1 MVRTWKLRIIL
12 QRMNITYWIYFKEWA
27 KKTTRKRYVHE
38 NNRISYRSTS
48 QKNHLLKWN
57 EIRVTWFFLLKENK
71 IAKKVLSFKDQIN
84 IFPYLRYH
92 TWKAHILLHVPPN
105 VTLQCQRW
113 IVQRRLSNFQKKIS
127 CKNNPLKVKIQRTR
141 VSVKWHCSQT
151 CFMYLLTCY
160 L

>member
-1 MVRTWKLRIIL
+1 MIFI
-12 QRMNITYWIYFKEWA
+12 
-27 KKTTRKRYVHE
+27 
-38 NNRISYRSTS
+38 
-48 QKNHLLKWN
+48 
-57 EIRVTWFFLLKENK
+57 LKENK

-160 L
+160 LYYLKMQQRISNKISFVRTLFFNNKFRRII

>member
-1 MVRTWKLRIIL
+1 M
-12 QRMNITYWIYFKEWA
+12 
-27 KKTTRKRYVHE
+27 YVHE
-38 NNRISYRSTS
+38 NHKISSRSTIKRKS
-48 QKNHLLKWN
+48 SFEMKWN
-57 EIRVTWFFLLKENK
+57 KSDMIFLLKENK

>member
-38 NNRISYRSTS
+38 KIEFHIVQPVKRKSSSEMKRNKSDMI
-48 QKNHLLKWN
+48 
-57 EIRVTWFFLLKENK
+57 FLLKGNK

-105 VTLQCQRW
+105 VTLQCQKMDCSRK
-113 IVQRRLSNFQKKIS
+113 IIKLSEENLLQK
-127 CKNNPLKVKIQRTR
+127 
-141 VSVKWHCSQT
+141 
-151 CFMYLLTCY
+151 
-160 L
+160 